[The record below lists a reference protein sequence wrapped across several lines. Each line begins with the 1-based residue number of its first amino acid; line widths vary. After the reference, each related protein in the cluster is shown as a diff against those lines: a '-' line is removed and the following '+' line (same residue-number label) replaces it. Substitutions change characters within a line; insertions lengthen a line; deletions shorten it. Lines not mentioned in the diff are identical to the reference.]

1 MSYTGHCNCES
12 IHVTLPEQPPKTGV
26 CHCSNCKRVG
36 GGKFNFKAIYQR
48 DTNVQTIAAFSVNY
62 FVPEDDLTINDPNK
76 TLKIFVDSKTA
87 SGNVIQRNF
96 CSNCGSAIFTKS
108 PKAPGK
114 VFLKATLFDKISPKG
129 GEVFGDDRLE
139 L

>member
-36 GGKFNFKAIYQR
+36 G
-48 DTNVQTIAAFSVNY
+48 AFSVNY
-62 FVPEDDLTINDPNK
+62 FVPEDDLTIDDPNK

-87 SGNVIQRNF
+87 SGHVIQRNF

-114 VFLKATLFDKISPKG
+114 VFLKATLFDTVSPKG
-129 GEVFGDDRLE
+129 GEVFGEQRLE